1 MGAGLVSPGLAIPPP
16 LPRSGEALA
25 PGPPH
30 AERVIRLAIP
40 RGVRLAARWR
50 QLASRR
56 SLLAAGCAGL
66 TVERGERVLSACRDH
81 DDGYALVA
89 TDRALYRRTEPG
101 CWSRLGWER
110 VTKVAWDG
118 AAGVFRIT
126 VLAGTG
132 PARLIVPASEC
143 GVMPELAAERLAHA
157 FLGRWPVPLG
167 DGRHIMVE
175 ARRQPGTGRLLWAVV
190 ADGRGSGL
198 GNGDMRGR
206 VEPAIASLAAE
217 FGVIYRPR
225 ASDTAREA
233 E

>member
-1 MGAGLVSPGLAIPPP
+1 
-16 LPRSGEALA
+16 
-25 PGPPH
+25 
-30 AERVIRLAIP
+30 VIRLTFP

-66 TVERGERVLSACRDH
+66 AVERGERVLSACRDH
-81 DDGYALVA
+81 DGGYALVA
-89 TDRALYRRTEPG
+89 TDRALYGRTEPG

-110 VTKVAWDG
+110 VTRVDWDG
-118 AAGVFRIT
+118 EAGVFCVT
-126 VLAGTG
+126 VLSRTG
-132 PARLIVPASEC
+132 PARLALATGER
-143 GVMPELAAERLAHA
+143 GVLPELAAERMTHTY
-157 FLGRWPVPLG
+157 LGRWPVPLG
-167 DGRHIMVE
+167 DGQHVMVE

-190 ADGRGSGL
+190 PGGCGPGL
-198 GNGDMRGR
+198 GDGDMRAR

-225 ASDTAREA
+225 ASGTAREA

>member
-1 MGAGLVSPGLAIPPP
+1 
-16 LPRSGEALA
+16 
-25 PGPPH
+25 
-30 AERVIRLAIP
+30 VIRLAFP

-56 SLLAAGCAGL
+56 SLLAAGCADL
-66 TVERGERVLSACRDH
+66 AVERGERVLSACGDC

-118 AAGVFRIT
+118 ADGDGGRFVIT
-126 VLAGTG
+126 ALSGTAPTRLVV
-132 PARLIVPASEC
+132 PARER
-143 GVMPELAAERLAHA
+143 GVLPELAAERMTHA
-157 FLGRWPVPLG
+157 YLGHWPVPLG
-167 DGRHIMVE
+167 DGRQVLVE
-175 ARRQPGTGRLLWAVV
+175 ARRRPGTGKLLWVIP
-190 ADGRGSGL
+190 DGEH
-198 GNGDMRGR
+198 GR
-206 VEPAIASLAAE
+206 EVEPAIASLAAE
-217 FGVIYRPR
+217 FAVIYQPR